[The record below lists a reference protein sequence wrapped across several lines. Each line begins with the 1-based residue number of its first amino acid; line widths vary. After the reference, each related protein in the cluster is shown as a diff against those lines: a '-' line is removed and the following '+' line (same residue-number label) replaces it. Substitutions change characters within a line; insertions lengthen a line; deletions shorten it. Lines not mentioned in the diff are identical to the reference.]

1 MFANNDAKGRVLKL
15 GGNPADQASVRGWAI
30 RCILKQFQEMYDDKL
45 GEKARCIDKASSV
58 SYI

>member
-30 RCILKQFQEMYDDKL
+30 RCILKQFQELAD
-45 GEKARCIDKASSV
+45 ESQSRRCCMDKASSV
-58 SYI
+58 NYI